1 MSAAQHTFY
10 IAMGA
15 LALLGS
21 SATMAGLLVTEA
33 VGKIEIEGKGPVN
46 ALAQIPDDA
55 RLKVPAG
62 AKLVVVDLGSG
73 REYVLPGN
81 LTYIAAASG
90 PRTVDGKAVAARP
103 LPISNLPDVKV
114 VTPKVAQAT
123 LVMRTLPKTNVP
135 VLVSPVK
142 TAVIS
147 LMPTLRWTAVAA
159 ATNYKLTVTQPDGSL
174 VWEAVT
180 QDNEITLPAGQ
191 TLQAGGRYNWRVE
204 AMGAGGRLSDAAARF
219 TVASAEAL
227 TALALLKPDTTA
239 TFSRRVLYAAQLRE
253 AGALEDAKLLWQA
266 LSREQP
272 DDPVLAILAE

>member
-1 MSAAQHTFY
+1 LKAAQLTFW

-15 LALLGS
+15 LTLLGS

-33 VGKIEIEGKGPVN
+33 IGKVEIEGKGPVN
-46 ALAQIPDDA
+46 TLSQIPDNA

-81 LTYIAAASG
+81 FTYLAAASG
-90 PRTVDGKAVAARP
+90 PQTADGKAVAARP
-103 LPISNLPDVKV
+103 LPTSNLSEVKI

-123 LVMRTLPKTNVP
+123 LIMRTLPKTNVP
-135 VLVSPVK
+135 VLVSPVR

-147 LMPTLRWTAVAA
+147 LMPTLRWTPVEA

-174 VWEAVT
+174 VWEVMT
-180 QDNEITLPAGQ
+180 RETEITLSADHA
-191 TLQAGGRYNWRVE
+191 LQAGGRYTWRVE
-204 AMGAGGRLSDAAARF
+204 AMGADGRLSEAAARF

-227 TALALLKPDTTA
+227 KTLALLKPDATA
-239 TFSRRVLYAAQLRE
+239 TFSRKVLYAAQLRE
-253 AGALEDAKLLWQA
+253 AGAVEDAKLLWQA

-272 DDPVLAILAE
+272 DDPVLAALAE

>member
-1 MSAAQHTFY
+1 
-10 IAMGA
+10 MGA
-15 LALLGS
+15 LTLLGS

-33 VGKIEIEGKGPVN
+33 IGKVEIEGKGPVN
-46 ALAQIPDDA
+46 TLSQIPDNA

-81 LTYIAAASG
+81 FTYLAVASG
-90 PRTVDGKAVAARP
+90 PQTADGKAVAARP
-103 LPISNLPDVKV
+103 LPTSNLSEVKI

-123 LVMRTLPKTNVP
+123 LIMRTLPKTNVP
-135 VLVSPVK
+135 VLVSPVR

-147 LMPTLRWTAVAA
+147 LMPTLRWTPVEA

-174 VWEAVT
+174 VWEVMT
-180 QDNEITLPAGQ
+180 RETEITLSADHA
-191 TLQAGGRYNWRVE
+191 LQAGGRYTWRVE
-204 AMGAGGRLSDAAARF
+204 AMGADGRLSEAAARF

-227 TALALLKPDTTA
+227 KTLALLKPDATA
-239 TFSRRVLYAAQLRE
+239 TFSRKVLYAAQLRE
-253 AGALEDAKLLWQA
+253 AGAVEDAKLLWQA

-272 DDPVLAILAE
+272 DDPVLAALAE